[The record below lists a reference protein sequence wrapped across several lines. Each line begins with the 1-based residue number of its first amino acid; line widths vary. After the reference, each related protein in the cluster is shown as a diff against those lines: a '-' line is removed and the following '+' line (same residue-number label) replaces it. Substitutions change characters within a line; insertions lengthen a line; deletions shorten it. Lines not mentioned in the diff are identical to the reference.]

1 MNEGTFERRIHQG
14 VDKARNREEQ
24 GELYGV
30 QNLFRF
36 DPMGTVS
43 KNVRRLTEKRDKL
56 TRSVGSGA
64 TRGGPILARHDRRRV
79 RQRGRSG
86 RRRK

>member
-43 KNVRRLTEKRDKL
+43 KNVRLGNQDEQADGTSWIGYDLQKTVSFRT
-56 TRSVGSGA
+56 
-64 TRGGPILARHDRRRV
+64 
-79 RQRGRSG
+79 
-86 RRRK
+86 